1 MRIPPYSIRHA
12 IPETLLQW
20 FHVETGTFHLSCGEY
35 AVLPLDWTTILGLRF
50 GGYLFLTDFV
60 DFDVVSEL
68 LSIRYPLTLTR
79 RQYFGPTNKPQIH
92 MEWLRVSIPWEAEL
106 DDITLRWFFFYL
118 IGSCLFG
125 NNQSVLTCRLLGAMR
140 VVLDIGAYDWGPLS
154 YGFFITLLRQ
164 VSWQGFRSLEDY
176 WQILTWWAY
185 KYILA
190 LRPQYF
196 DPSFEIYPRAYA

>member
-1 MRIPPYSIRHA
+1 M
-12 IPETLLQW
+12 
-20 FHVETGTFHLSCGEY
+20 SCGEY
-35 AVLPLDWTTILGLRF
+35 VVLPLDWTTILGLRF

-92 MEWLRVSIPWEAEL
+92 MEWLKVSIPWEAEL

-164 VSWQGFRSLEDY
+164 VS
-176 WQILTWWAY
+176 
-185 KYILA
+185 
-190 LRPQYF
+190 
-196 DPSFEIYPRAYA
+196 